1 MNLNEKLEQA
11 EALLKEVKEE
21 MQKKEAKTWP
31 QFGDTCWVYSAQ
43 GPFAYV
49 FEGSTTDSYN
59 LLRDRA
65 FQTKEQC
72 EADFEARKV
81 IYELK
86 QQPGCER
93 FVVGK
98 TQWTVVVNLEECE
111 VYQDHWAHV
120 CNLQDSV
127 WFESREAG
135 EAAIEAVGKDRV
147 LKAARWFSMGEVGG
161 R

>member
-1 MNLNEKLEQA
+1 MNLQEKLERA
-11 EALLKEVKEE
+11 EALLKELKEGI
-21 MQKKEAKTWP
+21 QKKEAKTWP

-49 FEGSTTDSYN
+49 FEGSITDSYN
-59 LLRDRA
+59 LNMGRA

-93 FVVGK
+93 FVMGK
-98 TQWTVVVNLEECE
+98 MQWTVVVNLEECE
-111 VYQDHWAHV
+111 VYTDGWLRI
-120 CNLQDSV
+120 CDLQNSV

-135 EAAIEAVGKDRV
+135 EAAIEAVGKDRI
-147 LKAARWFSMGEVGG
+147 LKAARWFSMGEV
-161 R
+161 